1 MFFSVARYN
10 FTVGRTIRRLSE
22 GIFGSAFSC
31 GSLALLMP
39 GVVFLRGER
48 VTLRTIEEEDA
59 EILQRA
65 YNEPAFQGGILFRY
79 PTNQLAI
86 ETLIEETT
94 EDDTDD
100 FHLLIC
106 TDEQPVGYVSLF
118 DIRLPGSAT
127 LSYWVLPEDRGEGYA
142 TKGAA
147 LVIDHAFRT
156 IGLHRIFAWT
166 IDYNE
171 ASQALLRRLGFTHE
185 DPP

>member
-65 YNEPAFQGGILFRY
+65 YNEPAFQVAYYF
-79 PTNQLAI
+79 
-86 ETLIEETT
+86 
-94 EDDTDD
+94 
-100 FHLLIC
+100 
-106 TDEQPVGYVSLF
+106 
-118 DIRLPGSAT
+118 
-127 LSYWVLPEDRGEGYA
+127 
-142 TKGAA
+142 
-147 LVIDHAFRT
+147 VIQRT
-156 IGLHRIFAWT
+156 SW
-166 IDYNE
+166 
-171 ASQALLRRLGFTHE
+171 QLRRLSKRRLKTILMTSTC
-185 DPP
+185 